1 MRLDF
6 FLDYGPAEDKNIKQ
20 VAEEASETDDKTD
33 EKQMMTRHMQPL
45 LNPFPCTPNDP
56 YKHKPSTNTINATN
70 DPFWL
75 KTQHVST

>member
-6 FLDYGPAEDKNIKQ
+6 FLDYGPAEDTNIKQ

-56 YKHKPSTNTINATN
+56 HKHKHKHKHDKRNKIIH
-70 DPFWL
+70 F
-75 KTQHVST
+75 V